1 MDAAAPNRKERLQ
14 SEEAK
19 AQPAF
24 EEVFAAH
31 YGWVRHTV
39 RRLGAPEREADDLT
53 HEVMLTVLR
62 KLPQFDATRPMRPWL
77 MGIAS
82 RVCST
87 HRRSARVRHEVGT
100 LDVEPAAEGAGAY
113 EELETEERRRMVIDA
128 LADVDDSRRAVL
140 LLADIDGCSMPEIA
154 EALEIPLNTG
164 YSRLRLAR
172 EELRAALRRRM
183 KGERP

>member
-1 MDAAAPNRKERLQ
+1 MPGPLPNPEKRPDG
-14 SEEAK
+14 EEVP
-19 AQPAF
+19 AQPVF

-62 KLPQFDATRPMRPWL
+62 KLPEFDSARPMRPWL

-87 HRRSARVRHEVGT
+87 HRRSARVRREVGE
-100 LDVEPAAEGAGAY
+100 LPREPVAEGGGAH
-113 EELETEERRRMVIDA
+113 ELLESEERRRMVI
-128 LADVDDSRRAVL
+128 
-140 LLADIDGCSMPEIA
+140 
-154 EALEIPLNTG
+154 EALTEVDEPAGNAPL
-164 YSRLRLAR
+164 A
-172 EELRAALRRRM
+172 E
-183 KGERP
+183 